1 MSFIMGFTIS
11 TTSNCG
17 LTLISNSFI
26 QNHMPSANGNFV
38 KIYLYLVMLCQHAD
52 TAGNSSIDALADCFE
67 CTESDILRALRY
79 WQKEG
84 LLSLEETADGKLC
97 GIGLLPFPED
107 STDTEE
113 ASSSPAPSAV
123 SPEETPASAAEETFC
138 ASQPVN
144 QPQEPQIRHYTLDEI
159 AEFQKNPDIQEM
171 LFVVETYIRH
181 PFSENDINTIL
192 FWHEDLHFSAELIVY
207 LVEYCVSKGHTNL
220 RYLNKVALAWHE
232 KKITSVE
239 QAKSEA
245 AVRSK
250 AYYAV
255 MKAFGITGR
264 NLIDSETA
272 MIRKWTKEYAFD
284 LSLIQEACARTI
296 SSTGQ
301 SSFSYADSILT
312 SWYNDKVHS
321 LEDVKRLD
329 ATHQQKKKERAALK
343 ANAAASPKKNNFNNF
358 ESREN
363 DYKSLEAMLLNS
375 PIRS

>member
-1 MSFIMGFTIS
+1 MD
-11 TTSNCG
+11 
-17 LTLISNSFI
+17 I
-26 QNHMPSANGNFV
+26 Q
-38 KIYLYLVMLCQHAD
+38 
-52 TAGNSSIDALADCFE
+52 
-67 CTESDILRALRY
+67 RALRY

-113 ASSSPAPSAV
+113 ASSSPAPPAV
-123 SPEETPASAAEETFC
+123 SLEETPASAVGETFC

-144 QPQEPQIRHYTLDEI
+144 LPQDPQIRHYTLDEI

-245 AVRSK
+245 
-250 AYYAV
+250 
-255 MKAFGITGR
+255 FGITGS

-321 LEDVKRLD
+321 LEDVNRLD
-329 ATHQQKKKERAALK
+329 ATHQQKKQERAAVK

>member
-107 STDTEE
+107 STDTKE

-123 SPEETPASAAEETFC
+123 SLEETPASAAGENVSG
-138 ASQPVN
+138 SQPVN

-329 ATHQQKKKERAALK
+329 ATHQQKKKERAAVK

>member
-1 MSFIMGFTIS
+1 MIIAIVAGIS
-11 TTSNCG
+11 
-17 LTLISNSFI
+17 
-26 QNHMPSANGNFV
+26 PDNFSV
-38 KIYLYLVMLCQHAD
+38 
-52 TAGNSSIDALADCFE
+52 LA
-67 CTESDILRALRY
+67 
-79 WQKEG
+79 
-84 LLSLEETADGKLC
+84 SLHGVA
-97 GIGLLPFPED
+97 
-107 STDTEE
+107 
-113 ASSSPAPSAV
+113 AV
-123 SPEETPASAAEETFC
+123 SVATQTTKHQTSQQIVPFAFLPSVALSTGENHLNTCKGFVIHDLGHPAGKTSS

-144 QPQEPQIRHYTLDEI
+144 LPQEPQIRHYTLDEI

-329 ATHQQKKKERAALK
+329 ATHQQKKKERAAVK

>member
-107 STDTEE
+107 STDTKE

-123 SPEETPASAAEETFC
+123 SPKETPASAAGENVSG
-138 ASQPVN
+138 SQPVN
-144 QPQEPQIRHYTLDEI
+144 LPQEPQIRHYTLDEI

-329 ATHQQKKKERAALK
+329 ATHQQKKKERAAVK

>member
-1 MSFIMGFTIS
+1 M
-11 TTSNCG
+11 
-17 LTLISNSFI
+17 
-26 QNHMPSANGNFV
+26 
-38 KIYLYLVMLCQHAD
+38 
-52 TAGNSSIDALADCFE
+52 
-67 CTESDILRALRY
+67 
-79 WQKEG
+79 
-84 LLSLEETADGKLC
+84 
-97 GIGLLPFPED
+97 
-107 STDTEE
+107 
-113 ASSSPAPSAV
+113 
-123 SPEETPASAAEETFC
+123 
-138 ASQPVN
+138 
-144 QPQEPQIRHYTLDEI
+144 
-159 AEFQKNPDIQEM
+159 
-171 LFVVETYIRH
+171 ETYIRH

-329 ATHQQKKKERAALK
+329 ATHQQKKKERAAVK
-343 ANAAASPKKNNFNNF
+343 ANAAASPKKQFIIATEIETIHKLQKDNPDKEFIPIHPKTICGQMKKVTL
-358 ESREN
+358 EN
-363 DYKSLEAMLLNS
+363 VLEALEKEQYVVKVPEDIRQRAWLPIERMLK
-375 PIRS
+375 IH

>member
-107 STDTEE
+107 STDTKE

-123 SPEETPASAAEETFC
+123 SLEETPASAAGETFC

-144 QPQEPQIRHYTLDEI
+144 LPQEPQIRHYTLDEI

-329 ATHQQKKKERAALK
+329 ATHQQKKKERAAVK

>member
-1 MSFIMGFTIS
+1 MHQIVQFLKLLTNLTIQKWTFS
-11 TTSNCG
+11 VHCVTG
-17 LTLISNSFI
+17 R
-26 QNHMPSANGNFV
+26 
-38 KIYLYLVMLCQHAD
+38 KKD
-52 TAGNSSIDALADCFE
+52 SSLWRKPP
-67 CTESDILRALRY
+67 T
-79 WQKEG
+79 
-84 LLSLEETADGKLC
+84 

-107 STDTEE
+107 STDTKE

-123 SPEETPASAAEETFC
+123 SLEETPASAAGETFC

-144 QPQEPQIRHYTLDEI
+144 LPQEPQIRHYTLDEI

-329 ATHQQKKKERAALK
+329 ATHQQKKKERAAVK

>member
-107 STDTEE
+107 STDTKE

-144 QPQEPQIRHYTLDEI
+144 LPQEPQIRHYTLDEI

-329 ATHQQKKKERAALK
+329 ATHQQKKKERAAAK

>member
-17 LTLISNSFI
+17 LTLIPNSFI

-52 TAGNSSIDALADCFE
+52 TTGNSSIDALADCFE

-107 STDTEE
+107 STDREE

-123 SPEETPASAAEETFC
+123 SLEETPASTAGENVSG
-138 ASQPVN
+138 SQPVN
-144 QPQEPQIRHYTLDEI
+144 LPQEPQIRHYTLDEI

-329 ATHQQKKKERAALK
+329 ATHQQKKKERAAVK